1 LILEQNLK
9 KVLDKINNAKNKSNW
24 GQQVELIA
32 ATKTRNISTIK
43 ELYNL
48 GVKTIGENRI
58 QEAEKKFLE
67 FPGFENIK
75 KRFIGHLQSNKT
87 NKCLK
92 LFDSIDGIDSLK
104 LAKKVNKALSNK
116 HQNIEC
122 LIEINTSGEP
132 QKQGFQPQIT
142 DDLISCFELS
152 SLKIVGLMTVGPN
165 TKNISTKKS
174 AFVLLRKLKNQI
186 NNELGLQIITEL
198 SMGMTS
204 DYELAIQEGS
214 TMVRIGTALFGSR
227 NY

>member
-1 LILEQNLK
+1 MILEQNLK

-122 LIEINTSGEP
+122 LIQINTSGEP

-186 NNELGLQIITEL
+186 NNELGLHIITEL